1 MPMAAPIS
9 PFSSERR
16 KSWRPARSVSVGV
29 SGRTSRHI
37 SWATNQPAVRNRN
50 CKQTGD
56 YWEQT
61 GDYWEQIIKRRQL
74 VIIMSWLGI
83 IASRRGIIVSRWNI
97 IASRQWIIAIIWKII
112 SRRRVIIISRQV
124 IIERRR
130 VIIVRRQG
138 IIAIISKII
147 ARRRVIIVSWW
158 GIFRADG
165 GQYGLCCASRADG
178 WVWVMGLQRVCRLQA
193 ARLLHKL
200 LNQTVQ
206 ILIIN
211 DFRLVQASR
220 LERWPRKMLRFKT
233 CYGSLFLAN

>member
-50 CKQTGD
+50 C
-56 YWEQT
+56 EQT
-61 GDYWEQIIKRRQL
+61 GDYWGQIIKRRRL

-130 VIIVRRQG
+130 LIIVRRQG

-147 ARRRVIIVSWW
+147 ARRRVIIASWW

-165 GQYGLCCASRADG
+165 GQYGLCSASSE
-178 WVWVMGLQRVCRLQA
+178 
-193 ARLLHKL
+193 
-200 LNQTVQ
+200 QTVEYEWWVCSVFAGRRRGCCTKCWIRQ
-206 ILIIN
+206 CKFWL
-211 DFRLVQASR
+211 
-220 LERWPRKMLRFKT
+220 
-233 CYGSLFLAN
+233 